1 MKETCLL
8 FKIYFKVT
16 TDLINHRIICNYSI
30 ISKNFVGARQNT
42 VYITKEENKAKWRS
56 DAIGLLYPLP
66 EYEISDSIDSLPMV
80 PLTSILKVF
89 C

>member
-16 TDLINHRIICNYSI
+16 TDLINHRIICNYSL
-30 ISKNFVGARQNT
+30 ISKNFVGVRQKT
-42 VYITKEENKAKWRS
+42 AYISKDKNQVKWRS

-80 PLTSILKVF
+80 PLTSILSV